1 MTILIP
7 VPGDQLSLSLA
18 CLQNVDR
25 SKAIVLLTKVRDEV
39 ASVRHH
45 KRDRVYFLRH
55 AALRK

>member
-7 VPGDQLSLSLA
+7 VPGDQLSLSLT

-25 SKAIVLLTKVRDEV
+25 SKVVVLLTEVRDEV

-55 AALRK
+55 APLLK

>member
-7 VPGDQLSLSLA
+7 LPGDQLSLYLT

-25 SKAIVLLTKVRDEV
+25 SKEVVLLTEVRDEV
-39 ASVRHH
+39 TFVRHH

-55 AALRK
+55 APLRK